1 MVLKVAKSIR
11 CALQKELVDSFFRF
25 LIKYEIWVYAALGLG
40 SVFAIRSAWKAWS
53 EWRRSVYGLE
63 KELSLQRVRIS
74 GAVVVLLLMIGLS
87 QFCLVSFV
95 VPFLPATTFLLTST
109 ADLLQT
115 PVSTLVPGAPT
126 TVPGTPPPAL
136 AGTSGCQDGQLMIS
150 FPAAG
155 QDISGSISLT
165 GTVDVPNFG
174 YYKYEY
180 AQQGSE
186 LWTTIAADN
195 KVKKNEDLGR
205 WDPTALVPGDYEL
218 RLVVTDNLGNV
229 LPACIIPI
237 HLVAPTA
244 TP

>member
-1 MVLKVAKSIR
+1 MDPL
-11 CALQKELVDSFFRF
+11 FRF
-25 LIKYEIWVYAALGLG
+25 LVKYEIWIYAALSLG
-40 SVFAIRSAWKAWS
+40 AVFAIRSAWKAWS

-74 GAVVVLLLMIGLS
+74 GAVVILLLMIGLS

-95 VPFLPATTFLLTST
+95 VPFLPAATFHLTAT

-115 PVSTLVPGAPT
+115 PVTTLEAGAIAPGA
-126 TVPGTPPPAL
+126 GTPAPVS
-136 AGTSGCQDGQLMIS
+136 GTSGCVPAQLSIT
-150 FPAAG
+150 FPASG
-155 QDISGSISLT
+155 QEISGSISLT

-180 AQQGSE
+180 ALQGSDQ
-186 LWTTIAADN
+186 WTTIAAGN
-195 KVKKNEDLGR
+195 KVRHNEELGG

-218 RLVVTDNLGNV
+218 RLIVTDNLGKV
-229 LPACIIPI
+229 LPPCIVEI
-237 HLVAPTA
+237 HLVAPTP